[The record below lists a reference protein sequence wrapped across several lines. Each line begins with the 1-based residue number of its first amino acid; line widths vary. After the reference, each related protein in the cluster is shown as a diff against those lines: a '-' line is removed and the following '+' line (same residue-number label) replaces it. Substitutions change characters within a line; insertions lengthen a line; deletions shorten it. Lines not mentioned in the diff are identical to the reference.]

1 MGAPRF
7 VSGRWQASE
16 WRAPPWHLDHA
27 GAVIE
32 LARYQE
38 GPSSVVVSRDGDEL
52 RFASSYDDYG
62 RTITEESRMPVADFV
77 AKGEGPWPWYDLGD
91 KRDGTLMV
99 LDALGAG
106 RPPWTT
112 PLPDDVLDLF
122 DRARSGSSEVIELL
136 AWGAEPDPV
145 DPCGASPL
153 WYGVRSLSAGIV
165 VALIEAGADAGR
177 RIELS
182 ASGHR
187 FTTILHEIV
196 RLGRTVALAHALAKG
211 TSPKLEDSLG
221 ATPLHVVDGD
231 NDHVNPEMVRAL
243 VGAGARIDA
252 TTLSGAQPID
262 EAARGVLPATVA
274 AMVELGADPQR
285 GLDALMSWWAVG
297 ARYTA
302 HRIGDVVDIIDFLC
316 AGGAEVTDRH
326 RAYAAAAGASQVEA
340 ALRR

>member
-1 MGAPRF
+1 MT
-7 VSGRWQASE
+7 
-16 WRAPPWHLDHA
+16 
-27 GAVIE
+27 E

-38 GPSSVVVSRDGDEL
+38 GPASVVVSREGDEL

-62 RTITEESRMPVADFV
+62 RTINEESRMPVADFV

-99 LDALGAG
+99 LDALSVG
-106 RPPWTT
+106 RPAWTT
-112 PLPDDVLDLF
+112 PLPENVLDLF
-122 DRARSGSSEVIELL
+122 DRARSGSTEVIELL
-136 AWGAEPDPV
+136 AWGAEPDPI

-165 VALIEAGADAGR
+165 VALIDAGADAGR

-211 TSPKLEDSLG
+211 TPPNLEDSDG
-221 ATPLHVVDGD
+221 ATPLHVVDGNND
-231 NDHVNPEMVRAL
+231 NVNPEMVRAL
-243 VGAGARIDA
+243 VHAGAAVDA
-252 TTLSGAQPID
+252 AMPSGTQPI
-262 EAARGVLPATVA
+262 EQAARRILPATVA
-274 AMVELGADPQR
+274 SMVDLGADPAR
-285 GLDALMSWWAVG
+285 GLDALLSWWTVG
-297 ARYTA
+297 VRYA
-302 HRIGDVVDIIDFLC
+302 GYRAGDVADVIDILR
-316 AGGAEVTDRH
+316 AGGANVTDRH
-326 RAYAAAAGASQVEA
+326 RELAATAGASQVEA

>member
-1 MGAPRF
+1 MT
-7 VSGRWQASE
+7 
-16 WRAPPWHLDHA
+16 
-27 GAVIE
+27 E

-38 GPSSVVVSRDGDEL
+38 GPASVVVSREGDEL

-99 LDALGAG
+99 LDALGVD
-106 RPPWTT
+106 PPAWTT
-112 PLPDDVLDLF
+112 PLDDEVLDLF
-122 DRARSGSSEVIELL
+122 DRARSGSTEVIELL
-136 AWGAEPDPV
+136 AWGAEPDPI

-165 VALIEAGADAGR
+165 VALIDAGADAGR

-211 TSPKLEDSLG
+211 TPPNLEDSDG
-221 ATPLHVVDGD
+221 ATPLHVVDGNND
-231 NDHVNPEMVRAL
+231 NVNPEMVRAL
-243 VGAGARIDA
+243 VHAGAAVDA
-252 TTLSGAQPID
+252 AMPSGTQPI
-262 EAARGVLPATVA
+262 EQAARRVLPATVA
-274 AMVELGADPQR
+274 SKVDLGADPAR
-285 GLDALMSWWAVG
+285 GLDALLSWWTVG
-297 ARYTA
+297 VRYA
-302 HRIGDVVDIIDFLC
+302 GYRAGEVADVIDILR
-316 AGGAEVTDRH
+316 AGGANVTDRH
-326 RAYAAAAGASQVEA
+326 RELAATAGASQVEA

>member
-1 MGAPRF
+1 
-7 VSGRWQASE
+7 VT
-16 WRAPPWHLDHA
+16 
-27 GAVIE
+27 E

-38 GPSSVVVSRDGDEL
+38 GPASVVVSREGDEL

-99 LDALGAG
+99 LAALGVD
-106 RPPWTT
+106 PPAWTT
-112 PLPDDVLDLF
+112 PLDDEVLDLF
-122 DRARSGSSEVIELL
+122 DRARSGSTEVIELL
-136 AWGAEPDPV
+136 AWGAEPDPI

-165 VALIEAGADAGR
+165 VALIDAGADAGR

-211 TSPKLEDSLG
+211 TPPNLEDSDG
-221 ATPLHVVDGD
+221 ATPLHVVDGNND
-231 NDHVNPEMVRAL
+231 NVNPEMVRAL
-243 VGAGARIDA
+243 VHAGAAVDA
-252 TTLSGAQPID
+252 AMPSGTQPI
-262 EAARGVLPATVA
+262 EQAARRILPATVA
-274 AMVELGADPQR
+274 SMVDLGADPAR
-285 GLDALMSWWAVG
+285 GLDALLSWWTVG
-297 ARYTA
+297 VRYA
-302 HRIGDVVDIIDFLC
+302 GYRAGDVADVIDILR
-316 AGGAEVTDRH
+316 AGGANVTDRH
-326 RAYAAAAGASQVEA
+326 RELAATAGASQVEA